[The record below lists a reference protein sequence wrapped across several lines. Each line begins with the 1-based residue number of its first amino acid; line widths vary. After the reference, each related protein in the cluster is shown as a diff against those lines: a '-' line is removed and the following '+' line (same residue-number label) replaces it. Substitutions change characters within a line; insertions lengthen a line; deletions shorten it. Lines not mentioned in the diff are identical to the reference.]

1 MRNFVMSIVRELVDN
16 PDGVRLTEVVGE
28 KTTILELRMQQSDIG
43 KVIGKSGKTISSIRT
58 LASTV
63 AARDN
68 RRAVVEV
75 VE

>member
-16 PDGVRLTEVVGE
+16 PDGVKLTEVAGE
-28 KTTILELRMQQSDIG
+28 KTTIIELRLQQGDIG

-63 AARDN
+63 AARDG